1 MGKFLWTVV
10 YLVNM
15 NNLTLPDFPARITEI
30 NGKTF
35 IFDKVRKKHVSLT
48 PEEWVRQHFVN
59 YLITEK
65 HYPIE
70 MIANEVSIKLH
81 NTSKRCDTIIF
92 NAEQRPFIIVEYKA
106 PHVEITEEVF
116 RQILRY
122 NMSLHARYLI
132 VSNGIRHICC
142 QIDYEKQTY
151 AFLKDIPTFSDAI
164 K

>member
-1 MGKFLWTVV
+1 
-10 YLVNM
+10 M

-48 PEEWVRQHFVN
+48 TEEWVRQHFVN
-59 YLITEK
+59 YIITEK